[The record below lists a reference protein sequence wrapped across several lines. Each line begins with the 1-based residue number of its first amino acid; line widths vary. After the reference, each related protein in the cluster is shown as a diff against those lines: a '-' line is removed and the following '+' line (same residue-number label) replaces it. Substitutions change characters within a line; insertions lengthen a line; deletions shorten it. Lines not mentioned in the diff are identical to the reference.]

1 MTAEST
7 IAGTSQSGGSID
19 RAAELRWH
27 FLDGMAKLATGVVMV
42 TTRVEGK
49 PWGLTVSACCSVS
62 ADPPTLLVSL
72 ANRTA
77 SSQWIRRLGCFGV
90 SVLSTHLLS
99 VAKFGSRPGTPK
111 FVASYCDP
119 ESELD
124 LAASEIKELERIPS
138 VYGSIAHFDCE
149 VVESVEVADHNVIF
163 GRVHRASVTRADG
176 ALVHWDRQFRRTI
189 PLEDSVADVIGQEF
203 SLIESYPPW

>member
-7 IAGTSQSGGSID
+7 MTGTSESID
-19 RAAELRWH
+19 GAAELRGH

-62 ADPPTLLVSL
+62 ADPPTLLVFL
-72 ANRTA
+72 ANKTA
-77 SSQWIRRLGCFGV
+77 SSQWIRHLGCFGV
-90 SVLSTHLLS
+90 SVLSTHLIS
-99 VAKFGSRPGTPK
+99 VAEFGSRPGTPK

-119 ESELD
+119 ESELE
-124 LAASEIKELERIPS
+124 LAGSDVEGLGRIPS
-138 VYGSIAHFDCE
+138 VYGSIAHFDCQ
-149 VVESVEVADHNVIF
+149 VVESVEVADHTVFF
-163 GRVHRASVTRADG
+163 GRVHRASVTRTDG

-189 PLEDSVADVIGQEF
+189 PLEDSVAAVIGQEV